1 MLRTILTVVAV
12 GIGGFA
18 LAFVVLFL
26 GCDGPNPF
34 FGVMCGHN
42 ILPSLVGL
50 TIGAWFV
57 LGSLAVLLR
66 ALRNKE

>member
-1 MLRTILTVVAV
+1 MLRAIVTTIGV

-18 LAFVVLFL
+18 LAFFVLFL
-26 GCDGPNPF
+26 GCDGPSPA

-57 LGSLAVLLR
+57 LGSALALVR
-66 ALRNKE
+66 SLRNKE

>member
-1 MLRTILTVVAV
+1 MLRTILMVIAV

-26 GCDGPNPF
+26 GCEGSTPF

-42 ILPSLVGL
+42 IFPSLIGL

-57 LGSLAVLLR
+57 LGSAVVLVR
-66 ALRNKE
+66 TLRNKE

>member
-1 MLRTILTVVAV
+1 MLRTILMAIAV

-26 GCDGPNPF
+26 GCEGSDPF

-42 ILPSLVGL
+42 ILPSLIGL

-57 LGSLAVLLR
+57 LGSAVVLVR
-66 ALRNKE
+66 SLRNNE

>member
-1 MLRTILTVVAV
+1 MLRTILMVIAV

-26 GCDGPNPF
+26 GCEGSAPF

-42 ILPSLVGL
+42 ILPSLIGL

-57 LGSLAVLLR
+57 LGSAVVLVRTLH
-66 ALRNKE
+66 NNE